1 MCFQNLCL
9 RCLISMLFHI
19 FVKPMRIFGMMIL
32 AALMLY
38 TGCTAG
44 NLATDQRQESEEGT
58 MLSAIELTQEETELL
73 CAAFSGEER
82 IRKGDLLSYE
92 IELVQQL
99 RFGREYLSRKY
110 PSQIFR
116 MQNCIPQNKENA
128 YTTVDIQ
135 AENDRKQYEL
145 RLTTSEDKTISA
157 ADNFY
162 ETVVKKD
169 YEAHIADAARGATK
183 AFLAAQVNVPYLYG
197 EEYDAELTLDAVLEQ
212 EIELS
217 VEAAV
222 FLDGTEVGN
231 IASMTKEL
239 EEALK
244 GAGCHG
250 SFWIYY
256 LKERPENWTTAED
269 LQDFVNAGRYQVIY
283 AREKIS
289 L

>member
-1 MCFQNLCL
+1 MNREKDFRKKLILIFSAILLAMLIFFFGCMARNL
-9 RCLISMLFHI
+9 
-19 FVKPMRIFGMMIL
+19 
-32 AALMLY
+32 
-38 TGCTAG
+38 T
-44 NLATDQRQESEEGT
+44 TDQRQEGKEEN
-58 MLSAIELTQEETELL
+58 MLSMFELTQEETELL
-73 CAAFSGEER
+73 CATFSGEER
-82 IRKGDLLSYE
+82 IRRGDLLSYE
-92 IELVQQL
+92 IELVRQL
-99 RFGREYLSRKY
+99 RFGREYLSQKY
-110 PSQIFR
+110 PSQTFR
-116 MQNCIPQNKENA
+116 MENCIPQNKENA

-169 YEAHIADAARGATK
+169 YEAHIANAARGATK

-244 GAGCHG
+244 GTGCHG

-256 LKERPENWTTAED
+256 LKKRPDSWTTAED
-269 LQDFVNAGRYQVIY
+269 LQDFVNAERYQAIY

>member
-1 MCFQNLCL
+1 MNREKDLRKKLILIFSAILPAMLIFFFGCMARNL
-9 RCLISMLFHI
+9 
-19 FVKPMRIFGMMIL
+19 
-32 AALMLY
+32 
-38 TGCTAG
+38 T
-44 NLATDQRQESEEGT
+44 TDQRQESKEEN
-58 MLSAIELTQEETELL
+58 MLSMFELTQEETELL
-73 CAAFSGEER
+73 CATFSGEER
-82 IRKGDLLSYE
+82 IRRGDLLSYE
-92 IELVQQL
+92 IELVRQL
-99 RFGREYLSRKY
+99 RFGREYLSQKY
-110 PSQIFR
+110 PSQTFR
-116 MQNCIPQNKENA
+116 MENCIPQNKENA

-135 AENDRKQYEL
+135 TENDRKQYEL

-169 YEAHIADAARGATK
+169 YEAHIANAARGATK

-244 GAGCHG
+244 GTGCHG

-256 LKERPENWTTAED
+256 LKKRPDSWTTAED
-269 LQDFVNAGRYQVIY
+269 LQDFVNAERYQAIY

>member
-1 MCFQNLCL
+1 
-9 RCLISMLFHI
+9 
-19 FVKPMRIFGMMIL
+19 
-32 AALMLY
+32 
-38 TGCTAG
+38 
-44 NLATDQRQESEEGT
+44 

>member
-1 MCFQNLCL
+1 MNREKDLRKKLILIFSAILLAMLIFFFGCMARNL
-9 RCLISMLFHI
+9 
-19 FVKPMRIFGMMIL
+19 
-32 AALMLY
+32 
-38 TGCTAG
+38 T
-44 NLATDQRQESEEGT
+44 TDQRQESKEEN
-58 MLSAIELTQEETELL
+58 MLSMFELTQEETELL
-73 CAAFSGEER
+73 CATFSGEER

-92 IELVQQL
+92 IELVRQL
-99 RFGREYLSRKY
+99 RFGREYLSQKY
-110 PSQIFR
+110 PSQTFR
-116 MQNCIPQNKENA
+116 MENCIPQNKENA

-169 YEAHIADAARGATK
+169 YEAHIANAARVATK

-244 GAGCHG
+244 GTGCHG

-256 LKERPENWTTAED
+256 LKKRPDSWTTAED
-269 LQDFVNAGRYQVIY
+269 LQDFVNAERYQAIY

>member
-1 MCFQNLCL
+1 MNREKDFRKKLILIFSAILLAMLIFFFGCMARNL
-9 RCLISMLFHI
+9 
-19 FVKPMRIFGMMIL
+19 
-32 AALMLY
+32 
-38 TGCTAG
+38 T
-44 NLATDQRQESEEGT
+44 TDQRQEGKEEN
-58 MLSAIELTQEETELL
+58 MLSMFELTQEETELL
-73 CAAFSGEER
+73 CATFSGEER
-82 IRKGDLLSYE
+82 IRRGDLLSYE
-92 IELVQQL
+92 IELVRQL
-99 RFGREYLSRKY
+99 RFGREYLSQKY
-110 PSQIFR
+110 PSQTFR
-116 MQNCIPQNKENA
+116 MENCIPQNKENA

-169 YEAHIADAARGATK
+169 YEAHIANAARGATK

-244 GAGCHG
+244 GTGCHG

-256 LKERPENWTTAED
+256 LKKRPDSWTTAED
-269 LQDFVNAGRYQVIY
+269 LQDFVNAERYQAIY

-289 L
+289 M

>member
-1 MCFQNLCL
+1 MCLQNLCL

-38 TGCTAG
+38 TGCAAG

-73 CAAFSGEER
+73 CATFSGEER
-82 IRKGDLLSYE
+82 IRRGDLLSYE
-92 IELVQQL
+92 IELVRQL
-99 RFGREYLSRKY
+99 RFGREYLSQKY
-110 PSQIFR
+110 PSQTFR
-116 MQNCIPQNKENA
+116 MENCIPQNKENA

-157 ADNFY
+157 VDNFY

-244 GAGCHG
+244 GTGCHG

-256 LKERPENWTTAED
+256 LKKRPDSWTTA
-269 LQDFVNAGRYQVIY
+269 
-283 AREKIS
+283 
-289 L
+289 

>member
-1 MCFQNLCL
+1 MNREKDLRKKLILIFSAILLAMLIFFFGCMARNL
-9 RCLISMLFHI
+9 
-19 FVKPMRIFGMMIL
+19 
-32 AALMLY
+32 
-38 TGCTAG
+38 T
-44 NLATDQRQESEEGT
+44 TDQRQESKEEN
-58 MLSAIELTQEETELL
+58 MLSMFELTQEETELL

-116 MQNCIPQNKENA
+116 MENCIPQNKENA
-128 YTTVDIQ
+128 YTTVDIK

-169 YEAHIADAARGATK
+169 YEAHIANAARGATK

-244 GAGCHG
+244 GTGCHG

-256 LKERPENWTTAED
+256 LKKRPDSWTTAED
-269 LQDFVNAGRYQVIY
+269 LQDFVNAERYQAIY

>member
-1 MCFQNLCL
+1 MNREKDLRKKLILIFSAILLAMLIFFFGCMARNL
-9 RCLISMLFHI
+9 
-19 FVKPMRIFGMMIL
+19 
-32 AALMLY
+32 
-38 TGCTAG
+38 T
-44 NLATDQRQESEEGT
+44 TDQRQESKEEN
-58 MLSAIELTQEETELL
+58 MLSMFELTQEETELL
-73 CAAFSGEER
+73 CATFSGEER
-82 IRKGDLLSYE
+82 IRRGDLLSYE
-92 IELVQQL
+92 IELVRQL
-99 RFGREYLSRKY
+99 RFGREYLSQKY
-110 PSQIFR
+110 PSQTFR
-116 MQNCIPQNKENA
+116 MENCIPQNKENA